1 MPFRRWL
8 LLVLIGARLR
18 PLSAPPGSGKGLLM
32 VPLMTRLEKHK
43 AAASSGGGGAQRRE
57 EVGMGEGEKTGKQLC
72 AHLEVL
78 MLPSAHPEEAT
89 F

>member
-1 MPFRRWL
+1 
-8 LLVLIGARLR
+8 
-18 PLSAPPGSGKGLLM
+18 
-32 VPLMTRLEKHK
+32 
-43 AAASSGGGGAQRRE
+43 
-57 EVGMGEGEKTGKQLC
+57 MGEGEKTGKQLC